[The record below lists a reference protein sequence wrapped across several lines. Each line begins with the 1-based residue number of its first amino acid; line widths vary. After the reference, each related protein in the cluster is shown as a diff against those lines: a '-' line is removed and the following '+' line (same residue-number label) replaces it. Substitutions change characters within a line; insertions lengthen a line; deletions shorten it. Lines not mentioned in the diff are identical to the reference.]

1 MATSIQATFAI
12 VPALAI
18 LIIIGIVL
26 LVIGR
31 SRKDRTIEGYGETIL
46 GLTIFALPM
55 AFFLD
60 KVSDDWDAF
69 VPSIGDIVLL
79 GTMSF
84 VGGMSAA
91 LGLRNILQ
99 RKAVEQH
106 PIE

>member
-1 MATSIQATFAI
+1 MATSVQATIAI
-12 VPALAI
+12 VPVLAI
-18 LIIIGIVL
+18 LIIIGIAL
-26 LVIGR
+26 IAIGR
-31 SRKDRTIEGYGETIL
+31 SRKDRTIIGYGETLL

-60 KVSDDWDAF
+60 KASDAF
-69 VPSIGDIVLL
+69 VPSIGDIAWL

-99 RKAVEQH
+99 KKVVEQH